1 MDSGATLEDSAL
13 GLGKYLTPDLL
24 MRYKLGL
31 FDRQSVL
38 GIEYSLSERLKL
50 EVETGISQSVDLN
63 YTIEKD

>member
-1 MDSGATLEDSAL
+1 MRPRASLVSSLRGAEAAKA
-13 GLGKYLTPDLL
+13 GVP
-24 MRYKLGL
+24 

-38 GIEYSLSERLKL
+38 GIEYTLSERLKL